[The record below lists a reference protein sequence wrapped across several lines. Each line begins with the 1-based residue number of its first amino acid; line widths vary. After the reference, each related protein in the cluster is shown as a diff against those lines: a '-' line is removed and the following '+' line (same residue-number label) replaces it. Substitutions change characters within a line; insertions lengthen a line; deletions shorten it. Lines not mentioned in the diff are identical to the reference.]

1 MTYYQRENN
10 WFYQLNELLRKRN
23 VYDLN
28 LIGGYLHYLFSGLN
42 KLPNISKEI
51 YRGIPNSMLSK
62 VEKDY
67 VLHRPIHW
75 SGFSSG
81 TDDIETAKS
90 FAKSKGIIFKIR
102 VFTGKSIENYSF
114 IPKENE
120 ILLSP
125 NLKLKVIESIK

>member
-1 MTYYQRENN
+1 MSYEKRDNN
-10 WFYQLNELLRKRN
+10 FYFQLNELLRKRN
-23 VYDLN
+23 INDLH
-28 LIGGYLHYLFSGLN
+28 LIGGYLHYIFSGLA

-51 YRGIPNSMLSK
+51 YRGIPNSLLSK

-67 VLHRPIHW
+67 ILHRPIHW

-81 TDDIETAKS
+81 TDDIKIAKS

-102 VFTGKSIENYSF
+102 VFSGKAIQNYSL

-125 NLKLKVIESIK
+125 N